1 MKTYL
6 FKVFGFTAILT
17 FVINSFVSAQV
28 TSTTSDGR
36 NNTKPAQAEQAEQRI
51 QQITSDSGRYFKQG
65 LLNLQDNRRPQAR
78 EDFDK
83 SVEVF
88 LMSGINLASNNNA
101 KSRDCY
107 NQLIETVYRMEFP
120 NDKQPP
126 LIRPLAATCGWSIDN
141 DLADKV
147 AKLVLTAP
155 VQQTPATSNSML
167 ASVVPN
173 QSTEANV
180 GFTEQK
186 FEPSP
191 LDDLA
196 KLELTTEEQQVENN
210 PIAQQQYQLVQV
222 AVANKS
228 LGFTFQVHPMIQQY
242 LNYYQGRG
250 RSTMETG
257 LYRSGMFMRMARR
270 IFREEGV
277 PENVA
282 WLGQVESMWKP
293 TAMSWASASG
303 LWQFIP
309 GTGSRFGL
317 RRTAY
322 VDERNSFEAATA
334 ASARYL
340 KFLANRYGGN
350 WELAMAAYN
359 SGEGNVDRAIARAGV
374 ANFWVA
380 YPYLPK
386 ETRNYVP
393 NILATILIANNPQ
406 QYGFGQVR
414 PAPQLAYDRIR
425 IPASTSLSLLAQA
438 SDTTVEYL
446 RYLNPELRT
455 NTTPPE
461 PYVVRVPAGK
471 ANEVMAI
478 FKRMPNT
485 QKVNN
490 ATLAK
495 SVTGETW
502 QNISNRTGIPV
513 AELMAANPGM
523 TVPNGKVIIPFG
535 NNAGNNVRNT
545 TYQRPTNQP
554 TTVATTGGVRVVKA
568 VSGDTVAKVAE
579 RYGANP
585 VDVANLNGMTSINAA
600 LVAGREVKIPV
611 K

>member
-1 MKTYL
+1 MNKRL
-6 FKVFGFTAILT
+6 FKVFNFTAILV
-17 FVINSFVSAQV
+17 FVLNSFVSAQV
-28 TSTTSDGR
+28 TSVTSDGR
-36 NNTKPAQAEQAEQRI
+36 NNSKPVQAEQAEARVAQV
-51 QQITSDSGRYFKQG
+51 TSDSGRYFKQG

-78 EDFDK
+78 DDFDK

-88 LMSGINLASNNNA
+88 LMSGINLTSNNNA
-101 KSRDCY
+101 KARDCY
-107 NQLIETVYRMEFP
+107 NQLIETVYRMEYP
-120 NDKQPP
+120 TQAQIPQ
-126 LIRPLAATCGWSIDN
+126 IRSLSATCGWTIDN

-147 AKLVLTAP
+147 AKLVLSVP
-155 VQQTPATSNSML
+155 VQQTTNNSTI
-167 ASVVPN
+167 ASVVQN
-173 QSTEANV
+173 QSNESV
-180 GFTEQK
+180 SGFTEQK

-196 KLELTTEEQQVENN
+196 KLELTTEETDVNTPE
-210 PIAQQQYQLVQV
+210 AQQQYQLVQV

-242 LNYYQGRG
+242 INYYQGRG

-293 TAMSWASASG
+293 TAMSWAAASG

-317 RRTAY
+317 RKTAY
-322 VDERNSFEAATA
+322 VDERNSFEGATQ

-380 YPYLPK
+380 YPYLPQ

-414 PAPQLAYDRIR
+414 PAPQLNYDRIR
-425 IPASTSLSLLAQA
+425 IPGSTSLALLAQA
-438 SDTTVEYL
+438 SDTTVEYM

-455 NTTPPE
+455 NMTPPE
-461 PYVVRVPAGK
+461 PYIVRVPAGR

-478 FKRMPNT
+478 FKRMPA

-502 QNISNRTGIPV
+502 QNISNRTGISVPD
-513 AELMAANPGM
+513 LMAANPGM
-523 TVPNGKVIIPFG
+523 NVPTGKVIIPFG
-535 NNAGNNVRNT
+535 SNVRNT
-545 TYQRPTNQP
+545 SYQRPSNQP
-554 TTVATTGGVRVVKA
+554 TTTAAATGGVRVVKA

-585 VDVANLNGMTSINAA
+585 VDVANLNGLTSIDIT
-600 LVAGREVKIPV
+600 LQAGREVKVPV

>member
-1 MKTYL
+1 MNTRL
-6 FKVFGFTAILT
+6 FKVFSFTAILT
-17 FVINSFVSAQV
+17 FIFNSFVAAQI
-28 TSTTSDGR
+28 TSSVSDGR
-36 NNTKPAQAEQAEQRI
+36 NNPKPAQAEQAEARI

-88 LMSGINLASNNNA
+88 LMSGINLTSNNNA
-101 KSRDCY
+101 KARDCY
-107 NQLIETVYRMEFP
+107 NQLIETVYRMEYP
-120 NDKQPP
+120 NQNQVPQ
-126 LIRPLAATCGWSIDN
+126 IRSLSATCGWNVEN

-147 AKLVLTAP
+147 AKLVLTVP
-155 VQQTPATSNSML
+155 TVQTPATTNNSL
-167 ASVVPN
+167 IASVVPN
-173 QSTEANV
+173 SNQSPEMTQ
-180 GFTEQK
+180 GFTDQK
-186 FEPSP
+186 FEPAFTDELS
-191 LDDLA
+191 

-210 PIAQQQYQLVQV
+210 PVAQQQYQLVQV

-228 LGFTFQVHPMIQQY
+228 LGFTFKVHPMIQQY
-242 LNYYQGRG
+242 INYYQGRG
-250 RSTMETG
+250 RGTMETG

-270 IFREEGV
+270 IFREEGI

-293 TAMSWASASG
+293 TAMSWAAASG

-309 GTGSRFGL
+309 GTGARFGL
-317 RRTAY
+317 RKTAY
-322 VDERNSFEAATA
+322 IDERNSFEAATQ

-350 WELAMAAYN
+350 WELGMAAYN
-359 SGEGNVDRAIARAGV
+359 CGEGNVDRAIARAGV
-374 ANFWVA
+374 ADFWAA

-414 PAPQLAYDRIR
+414 PAPQLMYDRIR

-455 NTTPPE
+455 NMTPPE
-461 PYVVRVPAGK
+461 PYIVRVPAGK

-485 QKVNN
+485 QKSSN

-513 AELMAANPGM
+513 ADLIAANPGM
-523 TVPNGKVIIPFG
+523 TVPSGKVIIPFG
-535 NNAGNNVRNT
+535 NKVANT
-545 TYQRPTNQP
+545 NYQRPTNQP
-554 TTVATTGGVRVVKA
+554 TNVQATGGVRVVKA
-568 VSGDTVAKVAE
+568 VSGDTVAKVAA

-585 VDVANLNGMTSINAA
+585 VDVANLNGMTSIDIA
-600 LVAGREVKIPV
+600 LSAGREVKIPV

>member
-6 FKVFGFTAILT
+6 FKVFSFTAILT
-17 FVINSFVSAQV
+17 FVLNSFVSAQV

-36 NNTKPAQAEQAEQRI
+36 NNTKPVQAEQAEARI
-51 QQITSDSGRYFKQG
+51 QQVTSDSGRYFKQG

-78 EDFDK
+78 DDFDK

-88 LMSGINLASNNNA
+88 LMSGINLNSNNNA

-120 NDKQPP
+120 NDKQVPQ
-126 LIRPLAATCGWSIDN
+126 IRALSATCGWTIDN
-141 DLADKV
+141 ELADKV
-147 AKLVLTAP
+147 AKIVLTTP
-155 VQQTPATSNSML
+155 TQQTPNNNAL
-167 ASVVPN
+167 IASVVPN
-173 QSTEANV
+173 SNQSNDATT

-191 LDDLA
+191 LDELS
-196 KLELTTEEQQVENN
+196 KLELTAEEQQVENN
-210 PIAQQQYQLVQV
+210 PLAQQQYQLVQV

-242 LNYYQGRG
+242 INYYQGRG
-250 RSTMETG
+250 RKTMETG

-282 WLGQVESMWKP
+282 WLGQVESAWKP
-293 TAMSWASASG
+293 TAMSWAAASG

-309 GTGSRFGL
+309 GTGARYGL
-317 RRTAY
+317 RKTAY
-322 VDERNSFEAATA
+322 VDERNSFEGATR

-350 WELAMAAYN
+350 WELAMAGYN
-359 SGEGNVDRAIARAGV
+359 CGEGNVDKAIARAG
-374 ANFWVA
+374 ASNFWLA

-414 PAPQLAYDRIR
+414 PAPQLVYDTVRV
-425 IPASTSLSLLAQA
+425 PSSTSLALVAQA
-438 SDTTVEYL
+438 SDTTVEYI
-446 RYLNPELRT
+446 RYLNPEFRT
-455 NTTPPE
+455 NMTPPE
-461 PYVVRVPAGK
+461 PYNVRVPPGK
-471 ANEVMAI
+471 GNEVVAI

-485 QKVNN
+485 KVVNN
-490 ATLAK
+490 SALAT

-502 QNISNRTGIPV
+502 QNISNRTGISV
-513 AELMAANPGM
+513 NDLMAANPGM
-523 TVPNGKVIIPFG
+523 KTPTGKVIIPFG
-535 NNAGNNVRNT
+535 NNVKNT
-545 TYQRPTNQP
+545 SYQRPTNQLQ
-554 TTVATTGGVRVVKA
+554 TVPTTGGIRLVKA
-568 VSGDTVAKVAE
+568 ESGDTVAKVAA

-585 VDVANLNGMTSINAA
+585 VDVANLNGLTSISTA
-600 LVAGREVKIPV
+600 LAAGREVKIPV

>member
-6 FKVFGFTAILT
+6 FKVFSFTAILT
-17 FVINSFVSAQV
+17 FVLNSFVSAQV

-36 NNTKPAQAEQAEQRI
+36 NNTKPVQAEQAEARI
-51 QQITSDSGRYFKQG
+51 QQVTSDSGRYFKQG

-78 EDFDK
+78 DDFDK

-88 LMSGINLASNNNA
+88 LMSGINLTSNNNA

-120 NDKQPP
+120 TQAQVPQ
-126 LIRPLAATCGWSIDN
+126 IRALSATCGWTIDN

-155 VQQTPATSNSML
+155 IQQTPANNNSL
-167 ASVVPN
+167 IASALPNVN
-173 QSTEANV
+173 QSNDATT

-196 KLELTTEEQQVENN
+196 KLELTTDEQQVENN
-210 PIAQQQYQLVQV
+210 PLAQQQYQLVQV

-270 IFREEGV
+270 IFREEGI

-293 TAMSWASASG
+293 TAMSWAAASG

-317 RRTAY
+317 RKTAY
-322 VDERNSFEAATA
+322 VDERNSFEGATR

-359 SGEGNVDRAIARAGV
+359 SGEGNVDRAIARAG
-374 ANFWVA
+374 ASNFWVA

-414 PAPQLAYDRIR
+414 PAPQLVYDTVRV
-425 IPASTSLSLLAQA
+425 PSSTSLALLAQA
-438 SDTTVEYL
+438 SDTTVEYI

-455 NTTPPE
+455 NMTPPE
-461 PYVVRVPAGK
+461 AYNVRVPPGK
-471 ANEVMAI
+471 GNEVVAI

-485 QKVNN
+485 KVVNN
-490 ATLAK
+490 SALAT

-502 QNISNRTGIPV
+502 QNISNRTGISV
-513 AELMAANPGM
+513 ADLMAANPGM
-523 TVPNGKVIIPFG
+523 KSPTGKVIIPFG
-535 NNAGNNVRNT
+535 NNVRNT
-545 TYQRPTNQP
+545 SYQRPTNQP
-554 TTVATTGGVRVVKA
+554 QTVPTTGGVRVVKA
-568 VSGDTVAKVAE
+568 LSGDTVAKVAE
-579 RYGANP
+579 RYGANA

-600 LVAGREVKIPV
+600 LAAGREVKIPV
-611 K
+611 N

>member
-1 MKTYL
+1 MNTRL
-6 FKVFGFTAILT
+6 FKVFNFTAILT
-17 FVINSFVSAQV
+17 LVLNTFVAAQV

-36 NNTKPAQAEQAEQRI
+36 NNPVPSEVQNAEAAIARI
-51 QQITSDSGRYFKQG
+51 LTESGNAFREG
-65 LLNLQDNRRPQAR
+65 LTALQDNRRPQAR
-78 EDFDK
+78 EKFDR
-83 SVEVF
+83 SVEAF
-88 LMSGINLASNNNA
+88 LISGINLNSNNNA
-101 KSRDCY
+101 KARDCY

-120 NDKQPP
+120 NQAQIPQ
-126 LIRPLAATCGWSIDN
+126 IRSLSATCSWNIDN
-141 DLADKV
+141 DTADKV

-155 VQQTPATSNSML
+155 QTQQTTTNNSL
-167 ASVVPN
+167 IASVVQNTN
-173 QSTEANV
+173 QSSESLT
-180 GFTEQK
+180 GFTDQK

-191 LDDLA
+191 LDDLS
-196 KLELTTEEQQVENN
+196 KLELTTEEQDVENN
-210 PIAQQQYQLVQV
+210 PVAQQQYQLVQV

-242 LNYYQGRG
+242 INYYQGRG
-250 RSTMETG
+250 RKTMETG

-270 IFREEGV
+270 IFREEGI

-309 GTGSRFGL
+309 GTGQRFGL

-322 VDERNSFEAATA
+322 VDERNSFEAATR

-350 WELAMAAYN
+350 WELGIAAYN
-359 SGEGNVDRAIARAGV
+359 CGEGNVDRAIARAG
-374 ANFWVA
+374 ASNFWLA

-414 PAPQLAYDRIR
+414 PAPALAYDTVRV
-425 IPASTSLSLLAQA
+425 PASTSLNLLAQA

-446 RYLNPELRT
+446 RYLNPEFRT
-455 NTTPPE
+455 NMTPPE
-461 PYVVRVPAGK
+461 PYNVRVPPGK
-471 ANEVMAI
+471 GNGVVAI
-478 FKRMPNT
+478 FKRMPSKLVNT
-485 QKVNN
+485 TALTNS
-490 ATLAK
+490 AA
-495 SVTGETW
+495 GETW
-502 QNISNRTGIPV
+502 QNISNRTGISV
-513 AELMAANPGM
+513 AELIAANPGM
-523 TVPNGKVIIPFG
+523 KVPTGKVVIPFKS
-535 NNAGNNVRNT
+535 NVKT
-545 TYQRPTNQP
+545 PVYQRPTNQSQSVP
-554 TTVATTGGVRVVKA
+554 TTGGIRLVKA
-568 VSGDTVAKVAE
+568 VAGDTVAKVAQ

-585 VDVANLNGMTSINAA
+585 VDVANLNGLTSITAA

-611 K
+611 Q

>member
-6 FKVFGFTAILT
+6 FKVFNFTAILT
-17 FVINSFVSAQV
+17 FVLNSFVSAQV
-28 TSTTSDGR
+28 TSVTSDGR
-36 NNTKPAQAEQAEQRI
+36 NNSKPAQAEQAEARI
-51 QQITSDSGRYFKQG
+51 QQVTSDSGRYFKQG

-88 LMSGINLASNNNA
+88 LISGINLASNNNA
-101 KSRDCY
+101 KARDCY

-120 NDKQPP
+120 NQAQAPQ
-126 LIRPLAATCGWSIDN
+126 IRSLSATCGWNVDN
-141 DLADKV
+141 GLADKV
-147 AKLVLTAP
+147 AKLVVTVP
-155 VQQTPATSNSML
+155 VQPTTPNKNSLIASALSGTTQSNDAT
-167 ASVVPN
+167 
-173 QSTEANV
+173 T

-196 KLELTTEEQQVENN
+196 KLELTTDEQQVENN
-210 PIAQQQYQLVQV
+210 PVAQQQYQMVQV

-270 IFREEGV
+270 IFREEGI

-309 GTGSRFGL
+309 GTGQRFGL
-317 RRTAY
+317 KRTAY
-322 VDERNSFEAATA
+322 VDERNSFEGATR

-359 SGEGNVDRAIARAGV
+359 SGEGNVDRAISRAGV
-374 ANFWVA
+374 SNFWVA

-414 PAPQLAYDRIR
+414 PAPQLAYDTVFV
-425 IPASTSLSLLAQA
+425 PSSTSLSLLAQA

-446 RYLNPELRT
+446 RYLNPEFRT
-455 NTTPPE
+455 NMTPPE
-461 PYVVRVPAGK
+461 PYNVRVPPGK
-471 ANEVMAI
+471 GSGVVAVI
-478 FKRMPNT
+478 KRMPNS
-485 QKVNN
+485 QRNNVN
-490 ATLAK
+490 LAK
-495 SVTGETW
+495 SSTGESW
-502 QNISNRTGIPV
+502 QNISNRTGVSV
-513 AELMAANPGM
+513 AELMAANPNMKEPTG
-523 TVPNGKVIIPFG
+523 TVFIPL
-535 NNAGNNVRNT
+535 GNNVKST

-554 TTVATTGGVRVVKA
+554 TPVAPTGGVKVVKA
-568 VSGDTVAKVAE
+568 VSGDTIAKIAQ
-579 RYGANP
+579 RNNANP
-585 VDVANLNGMTSINAA
+585 VDVANLNGFKTIDAA
-600 LVAGREVKIPV
+600 LQAGREIKIPFN
-611 K
+611 